1 MGPYGPHLP
10 GFCMSTRELVVK
22 RLDDSDHARWDS
34 FVRQS
39 PDGTFYHLA
48 GWRRLFEEELQ
59 HDTHYLYCES
69 GGEIVAVLPLARVKS
84 WLFGDA
90 LISVPFLVYGG
101 PIAINEQALDKVL
114 QAARNLAEELGV
126 DYLELRN

>member
-1 MGPYGPHLP
+1 VGSYGSYLF
-10 GFCMSTRELVVK
+10 GLSLSTPDLVVR
-22 RLDDSDHARWDS
+22 RLDDSDHGRWDS

-48 GWRRLFEEELQ
+48 GWRRLFENELQ
-59 HDTHYLYCES
+59 HETHYLYCEV

-101 PIAINEQALDKVL
+101 PIAINEQALDKVVD
-114 QAARNLAEELGV
+114 AARNLAEELGV
-126 DYLELRN
+126 DYLN